1 MESPS
6 LAKSGTTTNMTSSS
20 ASMHVSQGAIPTAH
34 SASSVTNIG
43 QAAMQAPGPVHCVSM
58 PISSQPDHRY
68 RYSLT
73 RILYSA
79 PGNRS
84 GYIYSS
90 AQSLAV
96 ISPNRASIYA
106 TLDTTQAPTP
116 STYSPYVNHPSLDP
130 NLPPFMAPDGAA
142 GGSKSNVGGEKTGKG
157 NESKKYEQLRK
168 T

>member
-1 MESPS
+1 MICMV
-6 LAKSGTTTNMTSSS
+6 LKF
-20 ASMHVSQGAIPTAH
+20 IF
-34 SASSVTNIG
+34 
-43 QAAMQAPGPVHCVSM
+43 HCVSM
-58 PISSQPDHRY
+58 TVSSQPDHSATVPSVPVSNPALRPTTQIQ
-68 RYSLT
+68 SELH
-73 RILYSA
+73 SA

-84 GYIYSS
+84 GYSS
-90 AQSLAV
+90 AQDLAV
-96 ISPNRASIYA
+96 SSPNRASIIYT

-116 STYSPYVNHPSLDP
+116 STCSPNVNHPSLDP